1 MLKLSWVII
10 MYEKI
15 KSEIVNAMKEKDTLK
30 LQTLRGIKGDADMEH
45 INKKVEINDDLM
57 LTVISRGIKTRKES
71 ILEFEKG
78 NRNDLIEKTNQEIEL
93 LQTFLPEQLSSEEI
107 AKILDEVFAKVNPS
121 SEKEMGLIM
130 KDVTPLVKG
139 KADMK
144 EVSNM
149 IKEKLKN
156 L

>member
-1 MLKLSWVII
+1 

-107 AKILDEVFAKVNPS
+107 AKILDDVFGKVNPT

-130 KDVTPLVKG
+130 KEVTPLVKG

>member
-1 MLKLSWVII
+1 

-15 KSEIVNAMKEKDTLK
+15 KNEIVNAMKEKDTLK

-107 AKILDEVFAKVNPS
+107 AKILDEVFAKVNPT

-130 KDVTPLVKG
+130 KEVTPLVKG